1 MAVIETLEKKT
12 VRPIQKRWT
21 AGRKKEAVLRLLRG
35 EAVDSLSRELGVPI
49 GQLETWKTTVLE
61 RMELV
66 LKDRSD
72 EPLAIE
78 LEAAKREIG
87 ELHMEVEL
95 LRSKMAKKGV
105 FYTGRW

>member
-1 MAVIETLEKKT
+1 M
-12 VRPIQKRWT
+12 
-21 AGRKKEAVLRLLRG
+21 
-35 EAVDSLSRELGVPI
+35 PI

-95 LRSKMAKKGV
+95 LRSKVAKKGV